1 LHLLPNKKT
10 REFSSRAR
18 GKFLLHQQHL
28 PRSFNGAIEPSLIMS
43 RQAGIFAGQN
53 AALIGHKLPEKID
66 ILKIESIS
74 GEIHLRLGPRGS
86 HFND

>member
-1 LHLLPNKKT
+1 
-10 REFSSRAR
+10 
-18 GKFLLHQQHL
+18 
-28 PRSFNGAIEPSLIMS
+28 MS
-43 RQAGIFAGQN
+43 RQAGVFAGQN